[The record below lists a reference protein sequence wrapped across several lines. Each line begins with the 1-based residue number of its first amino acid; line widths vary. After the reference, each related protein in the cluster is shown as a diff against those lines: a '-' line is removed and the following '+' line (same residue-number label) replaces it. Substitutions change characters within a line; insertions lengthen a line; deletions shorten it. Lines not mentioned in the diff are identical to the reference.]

1 MQLST
6 PPHTCEQTTIVPQR
20 CISQADS
27 TTAGRGKSKLCK
39 GSVEMADLSVADVAV
54 HMVANSGAV
63 EVAGHGRVVALLRRA
78 YGRALQQRVS
88 RNLQVASKGQQKQK
102 HRAHA
107 KHRLDNGV

>member
-27 TTAGRGKSKLCK
+27 TTASQGESKLCK
-39 GSVEMADLSVADVAV
+39 GSVERADLGVADVAV
-54 HMVANSGAV
+54 HMVADGGAV

-78 YGRALQQRVS
+78 HGRALQQRVS
-88 RNLQVASKGQQKQK
+88 RNLQMHKQK
-102 HRAHA
+102 HRLAMA
-107 KHRLDNGV
+107 NTGCNR